1 MANEKR
7 IHDILNCMAQHH
19 EILGW
24 SNPLGSGME
33 LRLDDSDLAEQ
44 GRSRPIQVFNL
55 SRFDALRR
63 ALTDQTSKTIPTI

>member
-7 IHDILNCMAQHH
+7 IHDILNCMAQHY

-33 LRLDDSDLAEQ
+33 LRLDDRDR
-44 GRSRPIQVFNL
+44 RSKGFG
-55 SRFDALRR
+55 D
-63 ALTDQTSKTIPTI
+63 